1 MDINL
6 KLLMRLLNKI
16 YLLLFISLSL
26 GLKAQNYQERQKQLE
41 AQKISIKK
49 EIQQINNLI
58 NDSRKKSIGL
68 ADELEDIQLKISV
81 RDRLIRI
88 NNSQVNNL
96 SNIISNQNE
105 RIADLEVDLK
115 KLKDEY
121 SKIVYSSYKKRSSEM
136 KLMFLFASDN
146 INQAFRRFQYF
157 KQYSKYRKEQANKI
171 VSLQEEIS
179 NNIDSLD
186 KRKIEKQNVVKE
198 NQSVR
203 QTLNQD
209 RIRQNNLY
217 NNLLKDQKNYAVEIQ
232 EKEKQAR
239 LIDNEI
245 QKLIRLAIA
254 ESNNNNN
261 SSNFALTPEG
271 RLISNNF
278 QSNKGRLPWPVR
290 EGIITRRFGTQ
301 PHPVVR
307 TTTINSNGISIA
319 TSANSIAYSVFEGEV
334 LSVYGFSG
342 GNPGVLIRHGK
353 YISNYQNLSS
363 IFVKKGDKVMAN
375 DEIGIVF
382 TNESTGK
389 TVLKFNIFNEL
400 KPENP
405 TIWLAR

>member
-1 MDINL
+1 
-6 KLLMRLLNKI
+6 MRFLIKI
-16 YLLLFISLSL
+16 YLLLFLLLSF
-26 GLKAQNYQERQKQLE
+26 GLNAQNYKERQKKLE
-41 AQKISIKK
+41 AQKLSINK
-49 EIQQINNLI
+49 EIQQINALI
-58 NDSRKKSIGL
+58 NDSRNKSKNI

-81 RDRLIRI
+81 RDRLIKI

-96 SNIISNQNE
+96 NNIIFNQNE

-121 SKIVYSSYKKRSSEM
+121 SKIVYTSYKKRSSEM
-136 KLMFLFASDN
+136 KMMFLFASDN
-146 INQAFRRFQYF
+146 INQAFKRFQYF

-171 VSLQEEIS
+171 VLIQKEIS
-179 NNIDSLD
+179 LNIDSLD
-186 KRKIEKQNVVKE
+186 KRKIEKQNIVKE
-198 NQSVR
+198 NLLER
-203 QTLNQD
+203 EALNEEKDQQD
-209 RIRQNNLY
+209 RLFDNLI
-217 NNLLKDQKNYAVEIQ
+217 KVQKNYSAEIQ

-245 QKLIRLAIA
+245 EKLIRLAIS
-254 ESNNNNN
+254 ESINDNN
-261 SSNFALTPEG
+261 SSTFSLTPEG
-271 RLISNNF
+271 RIISSNF

-290 EGIITRRFGTQ
+290 EGVIIRRFGTQ

-307 TTTINSNGISIA
+307 TTTINSNGITIA
-319 TSANSIAYSVFEGEV
+319 TSPNSVAYSVFEGEI

-363 IFVKKGDKVMAN
+363 IFVKKGDKVEAN
-375 DEIGIVF
+375 DEIGVVF

-389 TVLKFNIFNEL
+389 TILKFNIFNEL

-405 TIWLAR
+405 VTWLAR

>member
-1 MDINL
+1 
-6 KLLMRLLNKI
+6 MRLLNKI

-179 NNIDSLD
+179 KNIDSLD

-261 SSNFALTPEG
+261 SSNFVLTPEG
-271 RLISNNF
+271 RLISSNF

-307 TTTINSNGISIA
+307 TTTINSNGITIA

>member
-1 MDINL
+1 
-6 KLLMRLLNKI
+6 MRLLNKI

-58 NDSRKKSIGL
+58 NDSRKKSRGL

-96 SNIISNQNE
+96 NNIISNQNE

-121 SKIVYSSYKKRSSEM
+121 SKIVFSSYKKRSSEM

-186 KRKIEKQNVVKE
+186 KRKIEKQKVVKE
-198 NQSVR
+198 NQLVR

-209 RIRQNNLY
+209 RIKQNNLY

-271 RLISNNF
+271 RLISSNF

-290 EGIITRRFGTQ
+290 EGVITRRFGTQ

-382 TNESTGK
+382 TNKSTGK

>member
-1 MDINL
+1 
-6 KLLMRLLNKI
+6 MRLLNKI

-58 NDSRKKSIGL
+58 NDSRKKSRGL

-96 SNIISNQNE
+96 NNIISNQND

-121 SKIVYSSYKKRSSEM
+121 SKIVFSSYKKRSSEM

-209 RIRQNNLY
+209 RIQQNNLY

-271 RLISNNF
+271 RLISSNF

-290 EGIITRRFGTQ
+290 EGVITRRFGTQ

>member
-1 MDINL
+1 
-6 KLLMRLLNKI
+6 MRLLNKI
-16 YLLLFISLSL
+16 YLLLFITLSL

-58 NDSRKKSIGL
+58 NDSRKKSLGL

-96 SNIISNQNE
+96 NNIISNQND

-179 NNIDSLD
+179 INIDSLD

-203 QTLNQD
+203 QTLNKD

-271 RLISNNF
+271 RLISSNF

-319 TSANSIAYSVFEGEV
+319 TSVNSIAYSVFEGEV

-363 IFVKKGDKVMAN
+363 IFVKKGDKIMAN

>member
-1 MDINL
+1 
-6 KLLMRLLNKI
+6 MRLLNKI

-41 AQKISIKK
+41 AQKISINK

-58 NDSRKKSIGL
+58 SDSRKKSRGL

-96 SNIISNQNE
+96 NNIISNQNE

-121 SKIVYSSYKKRSSEM
+121 SKIVFSSYKKRSSEM

-209 RIRQNNLY
+209 RIQQNNLY

-271 RLISNNF
+271 RLISSNF

-290 EGIITRRFGTQ
+290 EGVITRRFGTQ

>member
-1 MDINL
+1 
-6 KLLMRLLNKI
+6 MRLLNKI

-58 NDSRKKSIGL
+58 NDSRKKSRGL

-96 SNIISNQNE
+96 NNIISNQNE

-121 SKIVYSSYKKRSSEM
+121 SKIVFSSYKKRSSEM

-209 RIRQNNLY
+209 RIQQNNLY

-254 ESNNNNN
+254 ESNNNKN

-271 RLISNNF
+271 RLISSNF

-290 EGIITRRFGTQ
+290 EGVITRRFGTQ

>member
-1 MDINL
+1 
-6 KLLMRLLNKI
+6 MRLLNKI

-58 NDSRKKSIGL
+58 NDSRKKSRGL

-96 SNIISNQNE
+96 NNIISNQNE

-186 KRKIEKQNVVKE
+186 KRKIEKQNVFKE

-203 QTLNQD
+203 QSLNQD
-209 RIRQNNLY
+209 RVKQNNLY

-232 EKEKQAR
+232 EKEKQAT

-271 RLISNNF
+271 RLISSNF

-290 EGIITRRFGTQ
+290 EGVITRRFGTQ

>member
-1 MDINL
+1 
-6 KLLMRLLNKI
+6 MRLLNKI
-16 YLLLFISLSL
+16 FFLLFISLSF

-58 NDSRKKSIGL
+58 NDSRKKSRGL

-96 SNIISNQNE
+96 NNIISNQNE

-136 KLMFLFASDN
+136 KLMFLFASDD

-209 RIRQNNLY
+209 RIKQNNLY
-217 NNLLKDQKNYAVEIQ
+217 KNLLKDQKNYAVEIQ

-271 RLISNNF
+271 RLISSNF

-290 EGIITRRFGTQ
+290 EGVITRRFGTQ

-375 DEIGIVF
+375 DEIGIIF

-405 TIWLAR
+405 TSWLAR

>member
-1 MDINL
+1 
-6 KLLMRLLNKI
+6 MRLLNKI

-58 NDSRKKSIGL
+58 NDSRKKSRGL

-88 NNSQVNNL
+88 NNSQVNILN
-96 SNIISNQNE
+96 NIISNQNE

-121 SKIVYSSYKKRSSEM
+121 SKIVFSSYKKRSSEM

-209 RIRQNNLY
+209 RIQQNNLY

-271 RLISNNF
+271 RLISSNF

-290 EGIITRRFGTQ
+290 EGVITRRFGTQ

>member
-1 MDINL
+1 
-6 KLLMRLLNKI
+6 MRLLNKI

-58 NDSRKKSIGL
+58 NDSRQKSRGL
-68 ADELEDIQLKISV
+68 EDELEGIQLKISV
-81 RDRLIRI
+81 RDRLIRV

-96 SNIISNQNE
+96 NNIISNQNE

-157 KQYSKYRKEQANKI
+157 KQYSKYRKEQAHKI

-198 NQSVR
+198 NQLVR
-203 QTLNQD
+203 QTLNQE
-209 RIRQNNLY
+209 RKQQNNLY

-271 RLISNNF
+271 RLISSNF

-319 TSANSIAYSVFEGEV
+319 TSVNSIAYSVFEGEV

>member
-1 MDINL
+1 MG
-6 KLLMRLLNKI
+6 LLNKI

-58 NDSRKKSIGL
+58 NDSRKKSRGL

-96 SNIISNQNE
+96 NNIISNQNE

-209 RIRQNNLY
+209 RIKQNNLY

-232 EKEKQAR
+232 VKEKQAR

-271 RLISNNF
+271 RLISSNF

-290 EGIITRRFGTQ
+290 EGVITRRFGTQ